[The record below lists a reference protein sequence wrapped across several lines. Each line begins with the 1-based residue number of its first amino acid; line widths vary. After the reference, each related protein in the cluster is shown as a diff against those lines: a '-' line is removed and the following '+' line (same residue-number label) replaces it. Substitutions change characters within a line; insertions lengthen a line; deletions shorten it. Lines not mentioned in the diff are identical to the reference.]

1 MDTAGSDPVGFETI
15 ENDGANFRFEIEVK
29 VRIKGIVGLTDEKA
43 RGGNFFVL
51 LYTKRPEFGFFN
63 LQRLSHEIR

>member
-1 MDTAGSDPVGFETI
+1 VGFETK

-43 RGGNFFVL
+43 RGGNSCAAIQ
-51 LYTKRPEFGFFN
+51 YTKTARVWIFQ
-63 LQRLSHEIR
+63 LTKTVARD